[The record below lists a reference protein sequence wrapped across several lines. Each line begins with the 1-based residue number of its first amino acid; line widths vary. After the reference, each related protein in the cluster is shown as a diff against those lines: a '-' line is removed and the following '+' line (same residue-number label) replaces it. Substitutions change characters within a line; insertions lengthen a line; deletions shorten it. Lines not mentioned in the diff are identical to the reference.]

1 MASGDTHFDRES
13 AERAVALAVSK
24 GASEV
29 KAWGSW
35 ATHVELSQR
44 EGEIEKST
52 EATTQGLSLSLL
64 VDDRFSSHSTSDL
77 RPDALEAFIDKAVSA
92 TRYLEP
98 DPERR
103 MLDRDQMGAIDRGP
117 LELEDPGFDG
127 VDPALR
133 QQRVGELE
141 AAVKARNPGDLVS
154 ATAHIW
160 AARSETRVV
169 FSNGFAADAASTS
182 FGLGAEATIREESGK
197 LPEGYSFYSARH
209 LGDVP
214 GVDLVADEL
223 WERINSVRDAGP
235 CESGRYAMI
244 LPGRAAGRILSTTL
258 GPLSGG
264 AIWQGRSLFQD
275 KLGERIA
282 SEKLTVYSDPT
293 LARGM
298 GSHSFDGDGQAATR
312 RTIIEDGVLKTFLLD
327 VYHARKL
334 DRAPTS
340 GRLAN
345 VVVPPGERSHE
356 AIAASFPRAI
366 RVDAFVGGNANSTT
380 GDFSF
385 GIRGQLL
392 ENGVP
397 VKNLSE
403 MNISGN
409 LVDLLAGFAEAG
421 NDPWLW
427 SSYRVPTL
435 LFEGVQFSGT

>member
-1 MASGDTHFDRES
+1 MATHFDRES

-35 ATHVELSQR
+35 STHAELSQR
-44 EGEIEKST
+44 EGAIEKSA

-77 RPDALEAFIDKAVSA
+77 RPDALEAFIERAVAA

-103 MLDRDQMGAIDRGP
+103 MLERAKMGALDRGP
-117 LELEDPGFDG
+117 LELEDPGFDA

-133 QQRVGELE
+133 LQRVGELE
-141 AAVKARNPGDLVS
+141 AAVKALNPGDMVS
-154 ATAHIW
+154 TTAHVW

-182 FGLGAEATIREESGK
+182 FGFGAEATIREDSGK

-209 LGDVP
+209 RDDLP
-214 GVDLVADEL
+214 AVDFVAEEL
-223 WERINSVRDAGP
+223 WDRINSVREAGP

-244 LPGRAAGRILSTTL
+244 LPGRSAGRVLSTTL
-258 GPLSGG
+258 GPLMGG
-264 AIWQGRSLFQD
+264 SIWQGRSLFQD

-282 SEKLTVYSDPT
+282 SDKFTVYSDP
-293 LARGM
+293 AIPRGM

-312 RTIIEDGVLKTFLLD
+312 RTIIEDGVLQTFLLD

-334 DRAPTS
+334 GREPTS

-345 VVVPPGERSHE
+345 VIVPPGARSPE

-403 MNISGN
+403 MNVSGN
-409 LVDLLAGFAEAG
+409 LVDLLASYAEAG
-421 NDPWLW
+421 NDPWTW

>member
-1 MASGDTHFDRES
+1 MAEQTSKFDRES
-13 AERAVALAVSK
+13 AERAVALAVAA

-44 EGEIEKST
+44 EGQVEKST
-52 EATTQGLSLSLL
+52 EATTQGLSLSVL

-77 RPDALEAFIDKAVSA
+77 RPEALKSFIERAVEA

-103 MLDRDQMGAIDRGP
+103 MLERESMGAADRGP
-117 LELEDPGFDG
+117 LELEDLGFDG

-133 QQRVGELE
+133 RTRVAELE
-141 AAVKARNPGDLVS
+141 AAIKAGDPGDMVS
-154 ATAHIW
+154 ATAHVW

-209 LGDVP
+209 REDVP
-214 GVDLVADEL
+214 QAQMLADEL
-223 WERINSVRDAGP
+223 WERINNVRDAGP
-235 CESGRYAMI
+235 CESGRYPMI
-244 LPGRAAGRILSTTL
+244 LPGRGAGKVLSTTL
-258 GPLSGG
+258 GPLFGG
-264 AIWQGRSLFQD
+264 SIWQGRSLFQD

-282 SEKLTVYSDPT
+282 SEKFTVYSDPT
-293 LARGM
+293 LPRGM
-298 GSHSFDGDGQAATR
+298 GSHSFDSDGQPAVR
-312 RTIIEDGVLKTFLLD
+312 RDIIVDGVLQTFLLD

-345 VVVPPGERSHE
+345 IIVPPGERSPE
-356 AIAASFPRAI
+356 AIAKSFPKAI
-366 RVDAFVGGNANSTT
+366 RVDAFVGGNSNSTS

-392 ENGVP
+392 EHGVP

-403 MNISGN
+403 MNVSGN
-409 LVDLLAGFAEAG
+409 LVDLLARYAEAG
-421 NDPWLW
+421 NDPWKW

-435 LFEGVQFSGT
+435 LFEDVQFSGT